1 MKTLKTIAITTLI
14 LVALCSVVNTAY
26 SQNNGT
32 KQETLVTRQMA
43 DKVATYMK
51 THYNSTTALFNQSND
66 IYNTTQRDEIIYN
79 IHQHYDYVEYFIIGA
94 YYSYG
99 NDGAMYTL
107 QSVGFNNDEIK
118 ISAKIYE
125 AWKEKRQN
133 KSQNQ

>member
-1 MKTLKTIAITTLI
+1 MKTLKPIFVAMLI
-14 LVALCSVVNTAY
+14 LIAMFCVSTTAY

-99 NDGAMYTL
+99 NDGATYTL

-125 AWKEKRQN
+125 AWKEKIQQ
-133 KSQNQ
+133 KQQNQ